1 MRTAMIILGGY
12 ALLGLW
18 MVASRIIGDG
28 GNKAMLTAAQ
38 LFIPVWLLGALLN
51 MWVGV
56 ARAGHALGE
65 ELPIMLLIFALPAV
79 AAGLVWRKLS

>member
-1 MRTAMIILGGY
+1 MLSVVKPA
-12 ALLGLW
+12 A
-18 MVASRIIGDG
+18 
-28 GNKAMLTAAQ
+28 KAMLTAAQ
-38 LFIPVWLLGALLN
+38 LFIPVWLAGALLN